1 MNLLENE
8 GVLNSLKEKYGEN
21 VEIFFEK
28 RFWPHIDNT
37 GGFFVA
43 KIRKI
48 SSINSGQEK
57 KEFHKNINENIHLYK
72 EKNLLSKPKK

>member
-8 GVLNSLKEKYGEN
+8 GVLDSLREKYNEN
-21 VEIFFEK
+21 IEIFFEK

-48 SSINSGQEK
+48 SSIESEQEK
-57 KEFHKNINENIHLYK
+57 KTPHKDINENIQLYK
-72 EKNLLSKPKK
+72 EKNFQSKPKK